1 MNAVTL
7 TGNANK
13 RDAGNFNANLFE
25 YILFIANKVG
35 MDTIWSE
42 ADGKLKAWRRKQ
54 NKLKFQSMTQSTTQ
68 TSNRIKVLNHVNFLW
83 KTPQQVKW
91 SMQYEELV

>member
-1 MNAVTL
+1 MNAVAL
-7 TGNANK
+7 TDHANK
-13 RDAGNFNANLFE
+13 HDAGNFNANLFQ
-25 YILFIANKVG
+25 YILFIANKADT
-35 MDTIWSE
+35 DTIWSE
-42 ADGKLKAWRRKQ
+42 ANGKLKAWMKKQ

>member
-35 MDTIWSE
+35 TDTIWSE
-42 ADGKLKAWRRKQ
+42 ADGKLKAGRRKQ
-54 NKLKFQSMTQSTTQ
+54 NKLKFQSMTQSTIQ
-68 TSNRIKVLNHVNFLW
+68 PSDRIKVLKSCQLPVENPP
-83 KTPQQVKW
+83 TSQVE
-91 SMQYEELV
+91 YAL